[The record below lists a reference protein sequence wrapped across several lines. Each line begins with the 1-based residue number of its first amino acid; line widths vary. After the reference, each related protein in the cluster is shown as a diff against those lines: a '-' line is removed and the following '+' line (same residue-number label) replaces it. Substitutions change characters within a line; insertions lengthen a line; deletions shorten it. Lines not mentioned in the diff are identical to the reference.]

1 MTLLDQLNERYATK
15 LFDPAKKIPA
25 TELEKILEAI
35 RLSASSLGL
44 QPYRILII
52 EDPEVR
58 QKLRKVAWDQSQ
70 ITDASQLLVF
80 AVDYDF
86 NEKDADK
93 YLNLVAKTRNT
104 NIESLSGYASMIKSS
119 LQQPAEQLES
129 WLTKQAYIAL
139 GFGLVAAAHLGIDSC
154 PMEGFDPIEFDK
166 ILKLQELGLKSK
178 IVLAL
183 GYRSEEDKYQHLP
196 KVRRPKQELFIQI

>member
-1 MTLLDQLNERYATK
+1 MTLLDQLNKRYATK

-25 TELEKILEAI
+25 IELEKILEAI

-58 QKLRKVAWDQSQ
+58 QKLRKVAWDQPQ
-70 ITDASQLLVF
+70 ITDASHLLVF

-86 NEKDADK
+86 NETDADN
-93 YLNLVAKTRNT
+93 YINLVAKTRNT
-104 NIESLSGYASMIKSS
+104 STESLSGYASMVKSS

-154 PMEGFDPIEFDK
+154 PMEGFDPAEFDK
-166 ILKLQELGLKSK
+166 ILNLKELGLKSK
-178 IVLAL
+178 VVLAL